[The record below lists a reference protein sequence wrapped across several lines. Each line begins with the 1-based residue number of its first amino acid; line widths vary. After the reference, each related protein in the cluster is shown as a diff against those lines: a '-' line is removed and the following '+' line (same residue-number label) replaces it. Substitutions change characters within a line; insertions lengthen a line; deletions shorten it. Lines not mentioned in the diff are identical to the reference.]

1 MATLHEHQQITVCRN
16 YNLEFKKFY
25 YNSMKKYN
33 EHPNIIIK
41 KKWARHG
48 STAPQK
54 KFKDRIVG
62 MCCMSGKARLLLLLK
77 NDY

>member
-41 KKWARHG
+41 KNGQDMEVLRH
-48 STAPQK
+48 K
-54 KFKDRIVG
+54 KNLRTE
-62 MCCMSGKARLLLLLK
+62 L
-77 NDY
+77 